1 MKMKKLLLTAA
12 LLAPLAAVADDAYV
26 YPFAGMK
33 VGVTVENEF
42 PTILYTGKK
51 CDLPL
56 ANAKN
61 MRRYESYRGVW
72 DVGCWGE
79 TIDGDAVIIVP
90 TMPTKSMPLNVL
102 ARADVKRNGENT
114 TMTIKALP
122 TYGR

>member
-1 MKMKKLLLTAA
+1 MKMKKLLLIAA
-12 LLAPLAAVADDAYV
+12 LIAPAAAVADDAYV

-33 VGVTVENEF
+33 VGATVDNPF
-42 PTILYTGKK
+42 PTILYTTRK
-51 CDLPL
+51 CELPVT
-56 ANAKN
+56 NAKN

-72 DVGCWGE
+72 DIGCWGE

-102 ARADVKRNGENT
+102 ARADVKRTGDST
-114 TMTIKALP
+114 VMTIKALP